1 MRADIFTLAVL
12 ASTAI
17 AQDAL
22 TCRVIDPIESR
33 TNWFTVESGNCETS
47 GTLETC
53 GPSGSSIQNFFS
65 FPGCNLAGT
74 LRIKNHASVNAI
86 TQLKGIGGS
95 WVAYSLSAGEECTT
109 NLGLSRVASYTN
121 FRYSRYELSSI

>member
-1 MRADIFTLAVL
+1 MRADILTLAVL
-12 ASTAI
+12 AGIAI

-33 TNWFTVESGNCETS
+33 TNWFTVESGSCEIS

-53 GPSGSSIQNFFS
+53 GPSGSSIQSFFS
-65 FPGCNLAGT
+65 FPGCNLAGA

-95 WVAYSLSAGEECTT
+95 WVAYSLSAGEEYTT
-109 NLGLSRVASYTN
+109 NLELSRVASYTN
-121 FRYSRYELSSI
+121 FRYSRY

>member
-33 TNWFTVESGNCETS
+33 TNWFTVESGNC
-47 GTLETC
+47 
-53 GPSGSSIQNFFS
+53 
-65 FPGCNLAGT
+65 CNLAGA